1 VIARDGGPAAG
12 SGAARGLPPRP
23 TGDADGMEAL
33 AAELGGCAGVLESV
47 PPVRLTNWESG
58 AARGAKAAIEA
69 AVAVGRGSAPRLHGL
84 AGELRREAARVRA
97 EQARWDRQAA
107 ALAGGTP

>member
-1 VIARDGGPAAG
+1 VIARDGGTAAP
-12 SGAARGLPPRP
+12 SAPRGMPPRP

-33 AAELGGCAGVLESV
+33 AAELSGCAGVLESV
-47 PPVRLTNWESG
+47 PPVRLTNWESS
-58 AARGAKAAIEA
+58 AARRAKAAVEA
-69 AVAVGRGSAPRLHGL
+69 AVGVGRSSAPRLHGL

-107 ALAGGTP
+107 ALAAGGTP

>member
-1 VIARDGGPAAG
+1 MIARDVSAAPPAPPG
-12 SGAARGLPPRP
+12 MPPRP

-33 AAELGGCAGVLESV
+33 ADQLGGCAGVLESL

-58 AARGAKAAIEA
+58 TARRAKGAIEA
-69 AVAVGRGSAPRLHGL
+69 AVATGRRGAPRLHGL

-97 EQARWDRQAA
+97 EQAGWDRRAA